1 MEVDKS
7 SSRKEEEK
15 KVDGSAS
22 KPTEPNRKELP
33 INALEKYIYSRRTI
47 DVLIKKGVKNLF
59 PIQYETYDIIYDKYD
74 LIAR

>member
-1 MEVDKS
+1 MEIDKS
-7 SSRKEEEK
+7 GHRKEEDK
-15 KVDGSAS
+15 KEGSATKRAPS
-22 KPTEPNRKELP
+22 PDRKEMP

-47 DVLIKKGVKNLF
+47 EVLHKKGVKNLF